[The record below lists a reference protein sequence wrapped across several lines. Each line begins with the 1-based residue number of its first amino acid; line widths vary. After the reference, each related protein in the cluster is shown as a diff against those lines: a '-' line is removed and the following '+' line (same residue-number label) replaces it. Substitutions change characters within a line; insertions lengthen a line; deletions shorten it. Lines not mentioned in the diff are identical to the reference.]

1 MPAKILV
8 VDDEPA
14 VTDLLAYN
22 LRKAGYEILLAADG
36 NEALRQART
45 SSPDLILLDL
55 MIPEVDGL
63 DVCRELRKTSNVPII
78 MLTARGEEIDRV
90 VGLELGAD
98 DYVSK
103 PFSVR
108 ELLARIKA
116 VLRRAQQSNDEPITI
131 LRGKGGLQINVETRI
146 ATANEIVL
154 SLTRLEFDLLALFLT
169 NAGRVLTRER
179 LLEQAWGYDFVGD
192 TRAVD
197 SAIKRLRA
205 KLREAS
211 AEADSIEAVRGV
223 KKTSPILAAA
233 LKAGANQVVNVDFYA
248 SELRKYRD
256 QARELAMKAAK
267 EKAQALANAA
277 GSESGCV
284 LNISENSW
292 SYYNGWWYGRSGQ
305 NTMTQNVVQNAT
317 PNTGSGSNTGDEPIS
332 LGQISV
338 KAEVSATFG
347 IK

>member
-1 MPAKILV
+1 MTHRILV
-8 VDDEPA
+8 VDDEPS

-22 LRKAGYEILLAADG
+22 LRKAGYETLLAAAG
-36 NEALRQART
+36 REALRLARQ

-108 ELLARIKA
+108 ELLARVKA
-116 VLRRAQQSNDEPITI
+116 VLRRAQSAETNGKTSTI
-131 LRGKGGLQINVETRI
+131 LNGKGGLRLNVESRI
-146 ATANEIVL
+146 VTVDDTVL
-154 SLTRLEFDLLALFLT
+154 PLTRLEFDLLHLLLT
-169 NAGRVLTRER
+169 NAKRVLTRER

-211 AEADSIEAVRGV
+211 AEADSIEAVRG
-223 KKTSPILAAA
+223 I
-233 LKAGANQVVNVDFYA
+233 G
-248 SELRKYRD
+248 YR
-256 QARELAMKAAK
+256 
-267 EKAQALANAA
+267 
-277 GSESGCV
+277 
-284 LNISENSW
+284 LN
-292 SYYNGWWYGRSGQ
+292 
-305 NTMTQNVVQNAT
+305 
-317 PNTGSGSNTGDEPIS
+317 P
-332 LGQISV
+332 
-338 KAEVSATFG
+338 
-347 IK
+347 